1 MKSKFFDKKIL
12 SWCLFDFANSSYSAV
27 IAAVIFPVY
36 YTTFIVGND
45 AGLGD
50 VWWGRAISVS
60 MAFVALTSPLLGGIS
75 DFSGARKKFLFVYTM
90 TCVLAT
96 ASLIFLTK
104 GSIFTGFLLVVLAN
118 IGMEGGIVFY
128 NSFLNDIAR
137 SDYQGRV
144 SAWGFATGY
153 LGSIISLLAAL
164 LLIKADHI
172 TLAWPMSA
180 MFFLVFSLPAFLFLP
195 RDGQRGVT
203 IARAAGEGLKTTVAV
218 LKTMWANTH
227 QRKFLLA
234 YLLYED
240 GVNTVI
246 VFSSIFAA
254 TTLGFKSEELV
265 GLYLVVQVTA
275 LAGAFIMARP
285 IDYWGPKKVVS
296 LSLGLWVLVTILVYF
311 IYRKNYFFAVASM
324 AGLGLGT
331 VQAAT
336 RAFFAQFI
344 PPGDESKY
352 FGVYS
357 LVGKTSAV
365 LGPLIFGA
373 VSSLTKNQRP
383 AVAAVS
389 ILFIAGF
396 IILQFVKGGQPNVP
410 STPHPGEDTAS

>member
-1 MKSKFFDKKIL
+1 MFFNRKIL

-36 YTTFIVGND
+36 YTSYIVGND
-45 AGLGD
+45 TGSGD

-75 DFSGARKKFLFVYTM
+75 DYSGSRKKFLFFYTM
-90 TCVLAT
+90 LCVLGT
-96 ASLIFLTK
+96 ASLTFLTK
-104 GSIFTGFLLVVLAN
+104 GAVIGGFLLVVLAN

-137 SDYQGRV
+137 NEFQGRV

-153 LGSIISLLAAL
+153 LGSIISLLVAL

-172 TLAWPMSA
+172 TFAWPMA
-180 MFFLVFSLPAFLFLP
+180 AVFFFVFSLPAFFFLP
-195 RDGQRGVT
+195 ADEHKSVT
-203 IARAAGEGLKTTVAV
+203 ITGAAREGLKTTFAV
-218 LKTMWANTH
+218 LRTMWLNKD
-227 QRKFLLA
+227 QRRFLLA

-254 TTLGFKSEELV
+254 TTLGFKSEELI

-285 IDYWGPKKVVS
+285 IDYWGPKKVVL
-296 LSLGLWVLVTILVYF
+296 LSLALWVLVTVLVYF
-311 IYRKNYFFAVASM
+311 IYRKSLFFAVASM

-365 LGPLIFGA
+365 VGPLIFGA
-373 VSSLTKNQRP
+373 VSSLAHSQRP
-383 AVAAVS
+383 AVTAIAV
-389 ILFIAGF
+389 LFIAGS
-396 IILQFVKGGQPNVP
+396 IILQFVHGGLPNVVK
-410 STPHPGEDTAS
+410 TGNGR

>member
-1 MKSKFFDKKIL
+1 MKSAYFDKKIL

-36 YTTFIVGND
+36 YTTVIVGND

-60 MAFVALTSPLLGGIS
+60 MAFVALSSPLLGGIC
-75 DFSGARKKFLFVYTM
+75 DFSGARKKFLFLYTM
-90 TCVLAT
+90 VCVVAT
-96 ASLIFLTK
+96 ASLVFLGK
-104 GSIFTGFLLVVLAN
+104 GGIIPGFLLVVVAN

-128 NSFLNDIAR
+128 NSFLNDIAENQ
-137 SDYQGRV
+137 YQGRV

-153 LGSIISLLAAL
+153 LGSIVSLLAAL
-164 LLIKADHI
+164 VFIKIDHM

-180 MFFLVFSLPAFLFLP
+180 LFFFAFSLPAFLFLP
-195 RDGQRGVT
+195 GDEHKGVT
-203 IARAAGEGLKTTVAV
+203 VASAAREGLKTTLAV
-218 LKTMWANTH
+218 LKTMWLNRH
-227 QRKFLLA
+227 QRRFLLA

-275 LAGAFIMARP
+275 LAGAFVMARP
-285 IDYWGPKKVVS
+285 IDFWGPKRVVS
-296 LSLGLWVLVTILVYF
+296 LSLALWVLVTILVYF
-311 IYRKNYFFAVASM
+311 IYRKALFFAVASM

-344 PPGDESKY
+344 PSGDESKY

-365 LGPLIFGA
+365 IGPLIFGA
-373 VSSLTKNQRP
+373 VSSLTQNQRP

-396 IILQFVKGGQPNVP
+396 TILQFVKGGGPNVNRQAI
-410 STPHPGEDTAS
+410 GDGQ

>member
-1 MKSKFFDKKIL
+1 MKSIFFNRKIL

-36 YTTFIVGND
+36 YTSYIVGND

-60 MAFVALTSPLLGGIS
+60 MAFVAITSPLLGGIS
-75 DFSGARKKFLFVYTM
+75 DFSGARKKFLFLYTM
-90 TCVLAT
+90 VCVLST

-104 GSIFTGFLLVVLAN
+104 GGIITGFLLVVLAN
-118 IGMEGGIVFY
+118 IGMEGGVVFY
-128 NSFLNDIAR
+128 NSFINDIVR
-137 SDYQGRV
+137 NDYQGRV

-153 LGSIISLLAAL
+153 LGSITSLLAAL

-172 TLAWPMSA
+172 TFAWPMAA

-195 RDGQRGVT
+195 PDVRKSVT
-203 IARAAGEGLKTTVAV
+203 VAGAAKEGFATTFAV
-218 LKTMWANTH
+218 LKKMWSNRD
-227 QRKFLLA
+227 QRRFLLA

-254 TTLGFKSEELV
+254 TTLGFKSEELI

-296 LSLGLWVLVTILVYF
+296 LSLALWVLVTVLVYF
-311 IYRKNYFFAVASM
+311 IYSKSAFFVAASM

-365 LGPLIFGA
+365 MGPLIFGA
-373 VSSLTKNQRP
+373 VSSLAKNQRP
-383 AVAAVS
+383 AVTAVS
-389 ILFIAGF
+389 VLFIAGF
-396 IILQFVKGGQPNVP
+396 IILQFVQGGYPNVKK
-410 STPHPGEDTAS
+410 TDTKE

>member
-1 MKSKFFDKKIL
+1 MKSILFDRKIL
-12 SWCLFDFANSSYSAV
+12 SWCFFDFANSSYSAV

-36 YTTFIVGND
+36 YTSVVVGND

-50 VWWGRAISVS
+50 AWWGWAISVS

-75 DFSGARKKFLFVYTM
+75 DYSGARKKFLFVYTIL
-90 TCVLAT
+90 CVAAT
-96 ASLIFLTK
+96 ASLVFVAK
-104 GSIFTGFLLVVLAN
+104 GQIVTGFLLVVLAN

-137 SDYQGRV
+137 SEFQGRV

-153 LGSIISLLAAL
+153 LGSIISLLVAL
-164 LLIKADHI
+164 LLIKADHMMF
-172 TLAWPMSA
+172 AWPMA
-180 MFFLVFSLPAFLFLP
+180 AAFFLAFSMPAFFFLP
-195 RDGQRGVT
+195 PDEHKGTTVT
-203 IARAAGEGLKTTVAV
+203 GAAKEGLKTTFIV
-218 LKTMWANTH
+218 LKRMWSNRD
-227 QRKFLLA
+227 QRRFLLA

-254 TTLGFKSEELV
+254 TTLGFKSEELI

-285 IDYWGPKKVVS
+285 IDFWGPKKVVS

-311 IYRKNYFFAVASM
+311 IYRKSFFFAAASM

-344 PPGDESKY
+344 PSGEESRY

-396 IILQFVKGGQPNVP
+396 AILQTVNGGSPNVKKI
-410 STPHPGEDTAS
+410 GNG

>member
-1 MKSKFFDKKIL
+1 MKSIFFNRKIL

-36 YTTFIVGND
+36 YTSYIVGND

-60 MAFVALTSPLLGGIS
+60 MAFVAITSPLLGGIS
-75 DFSGARKKFLFVYTM
+75 DFSGSRKKFLFLYTM
-90 TCVLAT
+90 LCVTVT
-96 ASLIFLTK
+96 ASLIFLSK

-128 NSFLNDIAR
+128 NSYLNDIAR
-137 SDYQGRV
+137 NEYQGRV

-153 LGSIISLLAAL
+153 LGSILSLLAAL

-172 TLAWPMSA
+172 TFAWPMTA
-180 MFFLVFSLPAFLFLP
+180 AFFFTFSLPAFLFLP
-195 RDGQRGVT
+195 RDEPKGVT
-203 IARAAGEGLKTTVAV
+203 IAGAAKEGIATTFAV
-218 LKTMWANTH
+218 LKKMWSNKD
-227 QRKFLLA
+227 QRRFLLA

-254 TTLGFKSEELV
+254 TTLGFKSEELI

-296 LSLGLWVLVTILVYF
+296 LSLALWVLVTILVYF
-311 IYRKNYFFAVASM
+311 IYSKSFFFVAASM

-365 LGPLIFGA
+365 MGPLIFGA
-373 VSSLTKNQRP
+373 VSSFAKSQRP
-383 AVAAVS
+383 AVTAVS
-389 ILFIAGF
+389 VLFIAGF
-396 IILQFVKGGQPNVP
+396 IILQFVRGGYPNVKKIG
-410 STPHPGEDTAS
+410 TGE

>member
-1 MKSKFFDKKIL
+1 MKSTYFNKKIL

-36 YTTFIVGND
+36 YATAIVGND

-60 MAFVALTSPLLGGIS
+60 MAFVALSSPLLGGIS
-75 DFSGARKKFLFVYTM
+75 DFSGARKKFLFVYTLV
-90 TCVLAT
+90 CVLST
-96 ASLIFLTK
+96 ASLVFLGK
-104 GSIFTGFLLVVLAN
+104 GSILPGFLLVVLAN

-128 NSFLNDIAR
+128 NSFLNDIA
-137 SDYQGRV
+137 DNEYQGRV

-153 LGSIISLLAAL
+153 LGSIVSLLAAL
-164 LLIKADHI
+164 LLIKVDRM

-180 MFFLVFSLPAFLFLP
+180 LFFFAFSLPAFLVLP
-195 RDGQRGVT
+195 RDEHKGVT
-203 IARAAGEGLKTTVAV
+203 IASAAREGLKTTLAV
-218 LKTMWANTH
+218 LKTMWSNGH
-227 QRKFLLA
+227 QRRFLLA

-254 TTLGFKSEELV
+254 TTLGFRSEELV

-311 IYRKNYFFAVASM
+311 ICRKSLFFVVASM

-365 LGPLIFGA
+365 VGPLIFGA
-373 VSSLTKNQRP
+373 VSSLTHNQRP

-396 IILQFVKGGQPNVP
+396 TLLQFVKGGGPNVKRQAM
-410 STPHPGEDTAS
+410 GDGR